1 MSGNSRLKRKV
12 FEGVPNRTIA
22 PSVYFYSC
30 QTRPLHTTITPPAT
44 SLKPASIRRRRDY
57 VHANSR
63 RKSSASN
70 LLIPNHKLRHLAS
83 PTGSSASCACA
94 SEWSSGR
101 SLCQQG
107 CGALSLVRSSAVSS
121 PDRQLNSGPR
131 VSGTAEK

>member
-1 MSGNSRLKRKV
+1 MSGNRLKRKV
-12 FEGVPNRTIA
+12 YEGVPNRTLA

-83 PTGSSASCACA
+83 PPEAVRVARA
-94 SEWSSGR
+94 QVSGR
-101 SLCQQG
+101 QG
-107 CGALSLVRSSAVSS
+107 DLYVNKVAGHFR
-121 PDRQLNSGPR
+121 
-131 VSGTAEK
+131 